1 MNGSRSAELTAA
13 DTILDSDASSAVPDT
28 MPAPTSDVTST
39 SDQPGHSM
47 QQQPELQ
54 HTNLQAFS
62 DQARLNADADGPVYS
77 HRPRLSGD
85 AEMPLYSH
93 QPRLSGD
100 AGAHHRPAASWQQ
113 SEASMLEV
121 ASTSG
126 SSSESGMTVRSGLHV
141 FAFVVNM
148 HNFSFSRALG
158 RSYTL
163 GHAASHRSLT
173 VCPCKAHKQPMYST
187 KEDTKDRQHSMCYC
201 FV

>member
-13 DTILDSDASSAVPDT
+13 DIILDSDASSAVPDT
-28 MPAPTSDVTST
+28 MPSSAVDDPTPDAIPT

-47 QQQPELQ
+47 LQQPDLQ

-62 DQARLNADADGPVYS
+62 DQARLNTDADGPVYS

-100 AGAHHRPAASWQQ
+100 ASAHHRPAASWQQ

-126 SSSESGMTVRSGLHV
+126 SSSESGVTVRSGLYV
-141 FAFVVNM
+141 CAFGDNM
-148 HNFSFSRALG
+148 HNVSFSRGLERLHTWSCSMSPLPYSLPM
-158 RSYTL
+158 RSPQ
-163 GHAASHRSLT
+163 AANVFYAGTT
-173 VCPCKAHKQPMYST
+173 VQPML
-187 KEDTKDRQHSMCYC
+187 
-201 FV
+201 